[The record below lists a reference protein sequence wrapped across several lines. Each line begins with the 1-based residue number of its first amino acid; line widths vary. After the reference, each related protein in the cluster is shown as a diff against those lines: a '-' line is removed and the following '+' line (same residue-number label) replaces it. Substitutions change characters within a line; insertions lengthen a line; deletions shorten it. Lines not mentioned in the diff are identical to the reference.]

1 MKDSEFQRAERVPMT
16 KQEVRLVVLDRLEL
30 SNARCMVDIG
40 AGSGSVA
47 IEAALRHPQLS
58 VVAIEKNPAALAL
71 IAENAE
77 RLGCRDQLSIIDAY
91 APCELDVQADA
102 IFIGGSGGNL
112 CELIDWSLERLL
124 PGGRLVMSFILLGN
138 LSSALEHLRR
148 REVTALE
155 CSQLQISQLTALGT
169 GEYFKPNNPV
179 FVIACQRAAACPAGS
194 LEVVDDCS
202 L

>member
-71 IAENAE
+71 IAENAI
-77 RLGCRDQLSIIDAY
+77 R
-91 APCELDVQADA
+91 
-102 IFIGGSGGNL
+102 
-112 CELIDWSLERLL
+112 
-124 PGGRLVMSFILLGN
+124 
-138 LSSALEHLRR
+138 
-148 REVTALE
+148 
-155 CSQLQISQLTALGT
+155 
-169 GEYFKPNNPV
+169 
-179 FVIACQRAAACPAGS
+179 
-194 LEVVDDCS
+194 
-202 L
+202 